1 MEASATLPDLPLFYL
16 DATHHL
22 NVLRINNTPN
32 CHVPIVLENDRRTLL
47 LYLESRESN
56 LRKLRNRY

>member
-1 MEASATLPDLPLFYL
+1 MEASAILPDLPLFCL
-16 DATHHL
+16 NATHHL

-47 LYLESRESN
+47 YAFKAEAIKFE
-56 LRKLRNRY
+56 KIA